1 MPEIITAQVKDD
13 LVKGLRDYMEVAGLD
28 RSAAIRR
35 LLERGI
41 KDWKLELAVSEYRE
55 RKISLMKASEGA
67 EITVWELL
75 DELDRRK
82 IPLNVSMKAFEKS
95 LGL

>member
-1 MPEIITAQVKDD
+1 MPKIITAQVKDD
-13 LVKGLRDYMEVAGLD
+13 LLKGLKDYMEAAGLD

-35 LLERGI
+35 LLMRGL
-41 KDWKLELAVSEYRE
+41 KDWKLEQAVNEYRDGNV
-55 RKISLMKASEGA
+55 SLMKASEKA
-67 EITVWELL
+67 EITVWEFL

-82 IPLNVSMKAFEKS
+82 ISLNVSMEAFEKS

>member
-1 MPEIITAQVKDD
+1 
-13 LVKGLRDYMEVAGLD
+13 LLKGLRDYMEAAGLD

-41 KDWKLELAVSEYRE
+41 KDWKLELALNEYRE
-55 RKISLMKASEGA
+55 GKISLMKASEKA
-67 EITVWELL
+67 EITVWEFL
-75 DELDRRK
+75 DELDKRK
-82 IPLNVSMKAFEKS
+82 IPLNISMEAVEKS

>member
-1 MPEIITAQVKDD
+1 MSEIITAQVKDD
-13 LVKGLRDYMEVAGLD
+13 LLKGLKDYMEAAGLD
-28 RSAAIRR
+28 RSAAIRK

-41 KDWKLELAVSEYRE
+41 KNWKLELAIDEYRE
-55 RKISLMKASEGA
+55 GKISLMKAGEKA
-67 EITVWELL
+67 EVTVWEFL

-82 IPLNVSMKAFEKS
+82 ISLNVSMDAFEKS

>member
-1 MPEIITAQVKDD
+1 MPEIITAQIKD
-13 LVKGLRDYMEVAGLD
+13 KIANGLREYMEVSGLD

-35 LLERGI
+35 LLERGLR
-41 KDWKLELAVSEYRE
+41 DWKLERAINEYRDG
-55 RKISLMKASEGA
+55 KISLMKASEKA
-67 EITVWELL
+67 EITVWEFL

-82 IPLNVSMKAFEKS
+82 IPLNVSMEAFEKS

>member
-13 LVKGLRDYMEVAGLD
+13 LLKGLRDYMEVAGLD

-41 KDWKLELAVSEYRE
+41 KDWKIELALNEYRE
-55 RKISLMKASEGA
+55 EKISLMKASEKA
-67 EITVWELL
+67 EITVWEFL

-82 IPLNVSMKAFEKS
+82 IPLNVSMEAFEKS

>member
-13 LVKGLRDYMEVAGLD
+13 LLKGLRDYMEAAGLD

-41 KDWKLELAVSEYRE
+41 KDWKLELALNEYRE
-55 RKISLMKASEGA
+55 GKISLMKASEKA
-67 EITVWELL
+67 EITVWEFL

-82 IPLNVSMKAFEKS
+82 IPLNISMEAFEKS